1 MSELSK
7 RAREQAKSKV
17 SRLVAPNKGSVDAS
31 GWREPIDEKGTIQTG
46 PRPISRRA
54 FKSGGKVSGD
64 AAMCHAG
71 RKPRKSGGAL
81 TADSLINRNV
91 KTANEEREGEK
102 HIGGMKRGGRTH
114 KLAGGPLMQ
123 ETGSSSLPPTAVGRA
138 SGGGNWIAGAIKHPG
153 ALHKELGVPE
163 GKKIPAKT
171 LNAAADKGGVEGKRA
186 RLAKTLK
193 GLHKASGG
201 ALTGGTR
208 PEGGRMPRASGG
220 RAKKAMNV
228 NIIIAP
234 AGGGAKPPMPMPP
247 PGASPGPVGLHQAAP
262 PPPMA
267 GVPAPM
273 GMPPMARRNGGRTN
287 YPIDAGAGGGLGRLE
302 KIKAYG

>member
-1 MSELSK
+1 MSEK
-7 RAREQAKSKV
+7 ARSAAKAKV

-31 GWREPIDEKGTIQTG
+31 NWREPIDEKGTIQTG
-46 PRPISRRA
+46 PRPVSRRA
-54 FKSGGKVSGD
+54 FRSGGKVSGL
-64 AAMCHAG
+64 AAAARAD

-81 TADSLINRNV
+81 TANSLINRNV

-102 HIGGMKRGGRTH
+102 HIGGMKRGGRAH
-114 KLAGGPLMQ
+114 KLAGGPLIN
-123 ETGSSSLPPTAVGRA
+123 ETGSSSLPPTTVGRK

-153 ALHKELGVPE
+153 ALHRELGVPKGE
-163 GKKIPAKT
+163 KIPAKK
-171 LNAAADKGGVEGKRA
+171 LNAAADKGGIEGKRA

-201 ALTGGTR
+201 ALSGGTR

-220 RAKKAMNV
+220 RAKKGMNV

-234 AGGGAKPPMPMPP
+234 SGSGGPKPPMPMPP
-247 PGASPGPVGLHQAAP
+247 PGGPVGMHQGMP
-262 PPPMA
+262 PPA
-267 GVPAPM
+267 APAPM
-273 GMPPMARRNGGRTN
+273 GAPQGAMPQPMMARRHGGRTN